1 MLNFVKKI
9 PIIKNL
15 FRKSPEITHLGRWS
29 FADDAKLYRRAD
41 LSNEDHCGPCG
52 AYILEQSVKNI
63 PRFNVRTQMEIPTV
77 PKKVIRVERSNVRT
91 QF

>member
-52 AYILEQSVKNI
+52 AYILEQSLKS
-63 PRFNVRTQMEIPTV
+63 IPTCPSTRRTLNANTRLKPRCV
-77 PKKVIRVERSNVRT
+77 PMWTICMTR
-91 QF
+91 